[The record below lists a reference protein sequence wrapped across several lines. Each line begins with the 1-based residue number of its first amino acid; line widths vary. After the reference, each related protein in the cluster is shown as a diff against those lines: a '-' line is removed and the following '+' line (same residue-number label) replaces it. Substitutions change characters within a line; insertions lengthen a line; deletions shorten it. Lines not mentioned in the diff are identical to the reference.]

1 MKILVKKCMIVTAVF
16 ICIHCLFA
24 CSKESLDIEKRINQT
39 LKPYLDTKGFHY
51 QVKEK
56 EITITL
62 EGDNDMVI
70 FWGEER
76 NEFTILLTNFCENK
90 EDYYKNIPY
99 EMLSEIVGC
108 LSERKLPVKSLKEI
122 IENKE
127 KFYNNA
133 NSGETPKSGYYIMK
147 KTHIFDFL
155 EKYKVYYDYE
165 ESDQRPAAESVWYIE
180 NLTIV
185 WHT

>member
-1 MKILVKKCMIVTAVF
+1 MSIFVKKCMIVTAVF

-24 CSKESLDIEKRINQT
+24 CSKESLDIEKRVNQT
-39 LKPYLDTKGFHY
+39 LKPYLDSKGFHY
-51 QVKEK
+51 RLKEK
-56 EITITL
+56 EITIPL
-62 EGDNDMVI
+62 KGDNDMVI

-76 NEFTILLTNFCENK
+76 NEFTILLTNCCENK
-90 EDYYKNIPY
+90 EDCYKNIPY
-99 EMLSEIVGC
+99 ETLSEIVGC
-108 LSERKLPVKSLKEI
+108 LSERKLSVKTLKEI

-127 KFYNNA
+127 MFYNNA
-133 NSGETPKSGYYIMK
+133 NSGETPESWYIMK

-155 EKYKVYYDYE
+155 EKYRVYYDYQK
-165 ESDQRPAAESVWYIE
+165 SNLIPAAEKVWYLE

>member
-1 MKILVKKCMIVTAVF
+1 MKILVKKCMIVTAIF
-16 ICIHCLFA
+16 ICVNCLFA

-51 QVKEK
+51 RVKEK
-56 EITITL
+56 EITIPL

-90 EDYYKNIPY
+90 EDYYKNISY

-108 LSERKLPVKSLKEI
+108 LSERKLPYYSLKKI
-122 IENKE
+122 VENTPRC
-127 KFYNNA
+127 YNNTY
-133 NSGETPKSGYYIMK
+133 SGDTLEPDYIMK
-147 KTHIFDFL
+147 KTHIFDFFENYRVFYFYQEIDDRPYAEKVWNL
-155 EKYKVYYDYE
+155 E
-165 ESDQRPAAESVWYIE
+165 R
-180 NLTIV
+180 
-185 WHT
+185 

>member
-1 MKILVKKCMIVTAVF
+1 MIVTAVF

-24 CSKESLDIEKRINQT
+24 CSKESLDIEKRVNQT

-51 QVKEK
+51 RVKEK
-56 EITITL
+56 EITIPL

-76 NEFTILLTNFCENK
+76 NEFTILLTNCCENK

-108 LSERKLPVKSLKEI
+108 LSERKLPVKTLKKI
-122 IENKE
+122 VENTPRC
-127 KFYNNA
+127 YNNTY
-133 NSGETPKSGYYIMK
+133 SGDTLEPDYIMK
-147 KTHIFDFL
+147 KTHMFDFFENYRVFYFYQEIDDRPYA
-155 EKYKVYYDYE
+155 EK
-165 ESDQRPAAESVWYIE
+165 VWYLERLI
-180 NLTIV
+180 IV